1 MATLRDP
8 VKPEP
13 VAKYEAFVEEK
24 LTQARGRIR
33 MLDLAA
39 GLLGLLAGTMIF
51 ALVMGWLDR
60 WFQFSVAVRQ
70 FALAVYGLAALTY
83 LAMFIIWPM
92 VRRLNPYY
100 AARQVEQVL
109 PGAKNSVINWLDLRH
124 ETMSSAIRGAVSHRA
139 AKDIAR
145 ANLEEAISD
154 RRTLSL
160 GVVTLILFLFTVAFM
175 FFGPGLGRIFQ
186 PFGATTSTE
195 IRIIKPEGGNGSVAE
210 GRAVSVEAEVLGR
223 QSEALRF
230 LYRHHRTDPYEE
242 RPMERGDSSRDWV
255 ITIPAFEVH
264 NGFWYKVV
272 GSEAETDEYHVEVRS
287 APAFTEFE
295 VTYHPRPYLRLAD
308 ETIKT
313 HQPDL
318 KGIRGTD
325 VQILAHTN
333 RRIRCEESGLL
344 VAGQPDTI
352 KAEPV
357 PNDPQVMRF
366 HLVLDK
372 DGTYGIQFTSEERER
387 NRPIFYNITVLPDNA
402 PEVRITKPE
411 GDISLPVNGVLQV
424 EGSATDDHGLTGFTL
439 RMQINSKDQPEPLQ
453 AHHYRP
459 GKGFQLADGSYPLA
473 LDYADVVE
481 LDKLRQI
488 NQQPLRPGMVIEYWL
503 EATDNCDYPG

>member
-83 LAMFIIWPM
+83 LAMFVIWPM

-186 PFGATTSTE
+186 PFGATISTE
-195 IRIIKPEGGNGSVAE
+195 IRIIKPEGGNGSVA
-210 GRAVSVEAEVLGR
+210 GAPLSVSP
-223 QSEALRF
+223 S
-230 LYRHHRTDPYEE
+230 P
-242 RPMERGDSSRDWV
+242 
-255 ITIPAFEVH
+255 
-264 NGFWYKVV
+264 
-272 GSEAETDEYHVEVRS
+272 
-287 APAFTEFE
+287 
-295 VTYHPRPYLRLAD
+295 
-308 ETIKT
+308 
-313 HQPDL
+313 
-318 KGIRGTD
+318 
-325 VQILAHTN
+325 
-333 RRIRCEESGLL
+333 
-344 VAGQPDTI
+344 
-352 KAEPV
+352 
-357 PNDPQVMRF
+357 
-366 HLVLDK
+366 
-372 DGTYGIQFTSEERER
+372 
-387 NRPIFYNITVLPDNA
+387 
-402 PEVRITKPE
+402 
-411 GDISLPVNGVLQV
+411 
-424 EGSATDDHGLTGFTL
+424 HG
-439 RMQINSKDQPEPLQ
+439 
-453 AHHYRP
+453 
-459 GKGFQLADGSYPLA
+459 
-473 LDYADVVE
+473 
-481 LDKLRQI
+481 
-488 NQQPLRPGMVIEYWL
+488 PLRRTAHG
-503 EATDNCDYPG
+503 ARRFFA